1 MKSCGSQ
8 TRRRAI
14 LAEEIAPVNALDF
27 SPYVVSPRGSNPEPA
42 DEDDVRADLDG
53 YGVTK
58 LVGEDAFYS
67 SVATVKAAFELRQ
80 EQPALDTA
88 R

>member
-1 MKSCGSQ
+1 M
-8 TRRRAI
+8 
-14 LAEEIAPVNALDF
+14 
-27 SPYVVSPRGSNPEPA
+27 
-42 DEDDVRADLDG
+42 RADLDG
-53 YGVTK
+53 YGETK

-67 SVATVKAAFELRQ
+67 SVAAVKAAFEQRQ